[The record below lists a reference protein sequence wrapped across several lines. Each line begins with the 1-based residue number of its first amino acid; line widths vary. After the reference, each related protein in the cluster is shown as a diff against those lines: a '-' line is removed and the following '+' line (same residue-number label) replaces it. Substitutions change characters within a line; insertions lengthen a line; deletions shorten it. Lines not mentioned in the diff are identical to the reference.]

1 MFIASRI
8 LSTALLLAAAA
19 AVAQEGGDIQAQILY
34 AYQTEDGNSLA
45 NLIQNLTNQ
54 VENDGAGAA
63 VRYHLAHAQYRFG
76 ELSRQRHSR
85 AAAAAF
91 SDCIDELK
99 PLLEKNG
106 KSVEALALQSACY
119 AELADLKSL
128 ESVLLRSRAAERL
141 KAAFK
146 LAPRNPRVVLVLAM
160 QDLRGAKPGPAE
172 RQHAFTELQ
181 LAAHLFDESPSTSI
195 DTPGW
200 GDAEAY
206 LALGHE
212 LQMRGDHFG
221 ARNWLEKSLLAAPD
235 YKAAQRQLALLAK

>member
-1 MFIASRI
+1 
-8 LSTALLLAAAA
+8 
-19 AVAQEGGDIQAQILY
+19 
-34 AYQTEDGNSLA
+34 
-45 NLIQNLTNQ
+45 
-54 VENDGAGAA
+54 
-63 VRYHLAHAQYRFG
+63 
-76 ELSRQRHSR
+76 
-85 AAAAAF
+85 
-91 SDCIDELK
+91 
-99 PLLEKNG
+99 
-106 KSVEALALQSACY
+106 
-119 AELADLKSL
+119 
-128 ESVLLRSRAAERL
+128 
-141 KAAFK
+141 
-146 LAPRNPRVVLVLAM
+146 VLVLAM